1 MNRFLTSNT
10 AVYRLLRT
18 ILQGVVGVIIANI
31 DIIVGFS
38 AFSPEVKAIIVA
50 LVMAILSPVMASMGT
65 YEMQKQDISHGYFE
79 DESFGSFKEG
89 ENNDDSK

>member
-1 MNRFLTSNT
+1 MNRIFVRND
-10 AVYRLLRT
+10 AAYRLLRT
-18 ILQGVVGVIIANI
+18 IIQGVIGVLIANI
-31 DIIVGFS
+31 DIIVGF
-38 AFSPEVKAIIVA
+38 AEFSPEVKAIIVA

-65 YEMQKQDISHGYFE
+65 YEMQKQDISHGHFE